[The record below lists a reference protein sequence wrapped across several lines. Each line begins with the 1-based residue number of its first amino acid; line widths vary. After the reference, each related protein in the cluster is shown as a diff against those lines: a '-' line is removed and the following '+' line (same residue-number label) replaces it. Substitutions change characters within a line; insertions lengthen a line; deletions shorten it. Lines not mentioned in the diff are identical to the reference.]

1 MAFLFV
7 RAFLSI
13 PFDSG
18 RLQGIMATL
27 SWSKKVILLLI
38 LFFLLLP
45 IGTWAIEMEE
55 AGKPVKGLSEH
66 AASMDMIWTLIASFL
81 IFLMQAGFTLVEVGF
96 TRAKNAGNV
105 VMKNMIDFAV
115 GSIGFFFIGYG
126 LMFGGSA
133 LGLFGTSDFFLSH
146 ITAAGKVD
154 NWKFANLMFQVV
166 FAATAATI
174 VSGAMSERAKFIGY
188 LFYSV
193 LISTLIYPV
202 VGHWI
207 WGGGWLARRGMIDF
221 SGSTVV
227 HSVGGWVSLAGVLVL
242 GPRLGRYNRDGSM
255 NIIPGHNIPLVALGV
270 FILWFGWFGFNTGNT
285 LSATNPSIALI
296 AVNTI
301 LAGASGALCTM
312 ALTWALRGKPDVG
325 MTLNGI
331 LSGLVS
337 CTGGVAIISPF
348 SAISIGGIA
357 GIILYLSVRG
367 LERLRI
373 DDPVGAISV
382 HGANGIWGTL
392 AVGLFAQDKYVQNS
406 LGFSTNGLFFGGGL
420 DLFSVQALAVVT
432 VFLWA
437 FFLSFGFFK
446 ALNAAIGLRVS
457 PEEEV
462 RGLDFGEH
470 SMTSYPLFDEFQR
483 KQEEIVEEL
492 ERVRELSLLH
502 DISQSMYTLNLDEI
516 LELIL
521 EGVTKGVGFDRA
533 RLYLLDEEKNQLVCK
548 MAVGVERD
556 KIQNLSLPYDRDDN
570 MVSRAMIERKPFIVE
585 DAKADPRVNRELIS
599 FLDVK
604 SFAAVPLFAKDKV
617 RGGIAADNLFS
628 QSLITEKKLQS
639 LMIFA
644 NQAALA
650 LENALMY
657 EELKAFSGQLEE
669 RVKRATAELEETQ
682 KQLFQSEKLA
692 ALGKLSAGIAH
703 EIRNPLTS
711 IKILIHSL
719 VDEMATE
726 TSREKDLV
734 VIEGEIQRVNKIIKQ
749 FLDFARPREPA
760 LEPID
765 IREVLEHTATLLG
778 YEMEAQEILLRK
790 DFPPELPRVL
800 ADKEQM
806 MQVFLNLM
814 LNAIQAMPQGG
825 QLHLAGRVFPERLQT
840 VKEKR
845 LAPGEGRGNFVE
857 IAIADTGSGIPEEIK
872 GKLFEPFFS
881 TKEEGI
887 GLGLSIAQRIVEQ
900 HGGRIRA
907 ENMPGKGAVFSVNLP
922 VDEQKKQ
929 KEKEASL

>member
-1 MAFLFV
+1 M
-7 RAFLSI
+7 RRSI
-13 PFDSG
+13 V
-18 RLQGIMATL
+18 LA
-27 SWSKKVILLLI
+27 LI
-38 LFFLLLP
+38 LFVLLLLP
-45 IGTWAIEMEE
+45 CGGQAET
-55 AGKPVKGLSEH
+55 GKPIKALSEH
-66 AASMDMIWTLIASFL
+66 AASMDMVWTLFASFL

-105 VMKNMIDFAV
+105 VMKNMIDFAL

-126 LMFGGSA
+126 VMFGASA
-133 LGLFGTSDFFLSH
+133 FGLFGTSDFFLSH
-146 ITAAGKVD
+146 ITSSGRVD

-174 VSGAMSERAKFIGY
+174 VSGAMSERAKFISY
-188 LFYSV
+188 LFYSL

-242 GPRLGRYNRDGSM
+242 GPRLGRYNRNGAVTL
-255 NIIPGHNIPLVALGV
+255 IPGHNIPLVALGV

-312 ALTWALRGKPDVG
+312 ALTWGRKGKPDVG
-325 MTLNGI
+325 LTLNGV

-348 SAISIGGIA
+348 SAIIIGATA
-357 GIILYLSVRG
+357 GFVLYFSLQA
-367 LERLRI
+367 LERRRI

-392 AVGLFAQDKYVQNS
+392 AVGLFAQDQYAQNS
-406 LGFSTNGLFFGGGL
+406 LGASINGLFFGGGF
-420 DLFSVQALAVVT
+420 DLLAVQGLAVAS

-437 FFLSFGFFK
+437 FPLSYGFFRL
-446 ALNAAIGLRVS
+446 LNSTLRLRVS
-457 PEEEV
+457 PEQEV
-462 RGLDFGEH
+462 MGLDFGEH
-470 SMTSYPLFDEFQR
+470 SMASYPIFDEFQK
-483 KQEEIVEEL
+483 KQEEILDEL

-502 DISQSMYTLNLDEI
+502 DIGQSMHTLNLEET

-521 EGVTKGVGFDRA
+521 QGVARGIGFDRV
-533 RLYLLDEEKNQLVCK
+533 RLYLLDEESRQLVCK
-548 MAVGVERD
+548 VAVGVERE
-556 KIQNLSLPYDRDDN
+556 KIQTLNIPYDREDN
-570 MVSRAMIERKPFIVE
+570 MVSRAMMERRPFIVE
-585 DAKADPRVNRELIS
+585 DAGRDPRVNVDVIS

-604 SFAAVPLFAKDKV
+604 SFAVVPLLSRDKV
-617 RGGIAADNLFS
+617 LGGIAADNLMS

-657 EELKAFSGQLEE
+657 EELKAFSSQLED
-669 RVKRATAELEETQ
+669 RVRKASARLEETQ

-719 VDEMATE
+719 VDEAATE
-726 TSREKDLV
+726 ASREKDLS
-734 VIEGEIQRVNKIIKQ
+734 VIEAEIERVNKIIRQ
-749 FLDFARPREPA
+749 FLEFARPRPPSLELMDGRVILDETLA
-760 LEPID
+760 L
-765 IREVLEHTATLLG
+765 LT
-778 YEMEAQEILLRK
+778 YEMEAQNVSLERK
-790 DFPPELPRVL
+790 YSSDFPLVPMDR
-800 ADKEQM
+800 EQM
-806 MQVFLNLM
+806 KQVYLNLL
-814 LNAIQAMPQGG
+814 LNAVQAMEKGG
-825 QLHLAGRVFPERLQT
+825 KLTVSATRKENDTGAAG
-840 VKEKR
+840 
-845 LAPGEGRGNFVE
+845 VE
-857 IAIADTGSGIPEEIK
+857 IAFRDTGPGMSEDVRSKI
-872 GKLFEPFFS
+872 FEPFFS

-887 GLGLSIAQRIVEQ
+887 GLGLPIAQRIVEE
-900 HGGRIRA
+900 HGGKIRVESA
-907 ENMPGKGAVFSVNLP
+907 AGEGATFIIQLP
-922 VDEQKKQ
+922 VNHNRK
-929 KEKEASL
+929 

>member
-1 MAFLFV
+1 
-7 RAFLSI
+7 
-13 PFDSG
+13 
-18 RLQGIMATL
+18 
-27 SWSKKVILLLI
+27 
-38 LFFLLLP
+38 
-45 IGTWAIEMEE
+45 MEE
-55 AGKPVKGLSEH
+55 GGKPIKALSEH
-66 AASMDMIWTLIASFL
+66 AASMDMVWTLIASFL

-105 VMKNMIDFAV
+105 VMKNMIDFAL

-126 LMFGGSA
+126 LMFGASA

-146 ITAAGKVD
+146 ITLAGKVD

-207 WGGGWLARRGMIDF
+207 WGGGWLARKGMIDF

-227 HSVGGWVSLAGVLVL
+227 HSVGGWVSLAGVIVL
-242 GPRLGRYNRDGSM
+242 GPRLGRHNRDGSV

-296 AVNTI
+296 AINTI

-312 ALTWALRGKPDVG
+312 ALTWILRGKPDVG
-325 MTLNGI
+325 LTLNGV

-348 SAISIGGIA
+348 SAVAIGSLA
-357 GIILYLSVRG
+357 GFILYFSLKAF
-367 LERLRI
+367 ERWRI

-382 HGANGIWGTL
+382 HGVNGIWGTL
-392 AVGLFAQDKYVQNS
+392 AVGLFAQEQYVQNS
-406 LGFSTNGLFFGGGL
+406 LGYTANGLIFGGGV
-420 DLFSVQALAVVT
+420 DLLAVQALAVVS

-437 FFLSFGFFK
+437 FPISFGFFK
-446 ALNAAIGLRVS
+446 LLDATLGLRVS
-457 PEEEV
+457 PEQEA

-470 SMTSYPLFDEFQR
+470 SMTSYPVFDEFQR
-483 KQEEIVEEL
+483 KQEEIIEEL

-502 DISQSMYTLNLDEI
+502 DISQSMYTLNLEEI

-521 EGVTKGVGFDRA
+521 QGVARGIGFDRV
-533 RLYLLDEEKNQLVCK
+533 RLYLLDEEKKQLVCK
-548 MAVGVERD
+548 VAVGVERE
-556 KIQNLSLPYDRDDN
+556 KINSLSLPYDREDN
-570 MVSRAMIERKPFIVE
+570 IISRAILERRPFIVE
-585 DAKADPRVNRELIS
+585 DASRDPRVNRGLIN

-604 SFAAVPLFAKDKV
+604 SFAAVPLLSREKV
-617 RGGIAADNLFS
+617 LGGIAADNLVS
-628 QSLITEKKLQS
+628 QRSITEKKLQS

-657 EELKAFSGQLEE
+657 EELRAFSSQLGE
-669 RVKRATAELEETQ
+669 RVKRATLELEETQ
-682 KQLFQSEKLA
+682 RQLFQSEKLA

-719 VDEMATE
+719 VDEMATPA
-726 TSREKDLV
+726 SREKDLA
-734 VIEGEIQRVNKIIKQ
+734 VIETEIEQVNKIIKQ
-749 FLDFARPREPA
+749 FLDFARPRPPS

-765 IREVLEHTATLLG
+765 VRKVLEETLALIV
-778 YEMEAQEILLRK
+778 YEMEAQEVLLEREYAPGL
-790 DFPPELPRVL
+790 PPVPMDR
-800 ADKEQM
+800 EQM
-806 MQVFLNLM
+806 KQVFLNLL
-814 LNAIQAMPQGG
+814 LNAIQAMEQGG
-825 QLHLAGRVFPERLQT
+825 KLKVATALKHPV
-840 VKEKR
+840 
-845 LAPGEGRGNFVE
+845 PGANRGSFAK
-857 IAIADTGSGIPEEIK
+857 ISFQDTGKGIPEDVK
-872 GKLFEPFFS
+872 GKVFEPFYS
-881 TKEEGI
+881 TKEGGI
-887 GLGLSIAQRIVEQ
+887 GLGLSIAQRIVEE
-900 HGGRIRA
+900 HGGEIRL
-907 ENMPGKGAVFSVNLP
+907 ESSPGKGTVFYLTIPYGTQIDADN
-922 VDEQKKQ
+922 
-929 KEKEASL
+929 

>member
-1 MAFLFV
+1 V
-7 RAFLSI
+7 
-13 PFDSG
+13 
-18 RLQGIMATL
+18 
-27 SWSKKVILLLI
+27 
-38 LFFLLLP
+38 
-45 IGTWAIEMEE
+45 EE
-55 AGKPVKGLSEH
+55 GGKPIKALSEH
-66 AASMDMIWTLIASFL
+66 AASMDMVWTLIASFL

-105 VMKNMIDFAV
+105 VMKNMIDFAL

-126 LMFGGSA
+126 LMFGVSA

-146 ITAAGKVD
+146 ITLAGKVD

-207 WGGGWLARRGMIDF
+207 WGGGWLARKGMIDF

-242 GPRLGRYNRDGSM
+242 GPRLGRHNRDGSV

-296 AVNTI
+296 AINTI

-312 ALTWALRGKPDVG
+312 ALTWILRGKPDVG
-325 MTLNGI
+325 LTLNGV

-348 SAISIGGIA
+348 SAVAIGSLA
-357 GIILYLSVRG
+357 AFILYFSLKAF
-367 LERLRI
+367 ERWRI

-382 HGANGIWGTL
+382 HGVNGIWGTL
-392 AVGLFAQDKYVQNS
+392 AVGLFAQEQYVQNS
-406 LGFSTNGLFFGGGL
+406 LGYTVNGLIFGGGV
-420 DLFSVQALAVVT
+420 DLLAVQALAVVS

-437 FFLSFGFFK
+437 FPISFGFFK
-446 ALNAAIGLRVS
+446 LLDATLGLRVS
-457 PEEEV
+457 PEQEA

-470 SMTSYPLFDEFQR
+470 SMTSYPVFDEFQR
-483 KQEEIVEEL
+483 KQEEIIEEL

-502 DISQSMYTLNLDEI
+502 DISQSMYTLNLEEI

-521 EGVTKGVGFDRA
+521 QGVARGIGFDRV
-533 RLYLLDEEKNQLVCK
+533 RLYLLDEEKKQLVCK
-548 MAVGVERD
+548 VAVGVERE
-556 KIQNLSLPYDRDDN
+556 KINSLSLPYDREDN
-570 MVSRAMIERKPFIVE
+570 IISRAILERRPFIVE
-585 DAKADPRVNRELIS
+585 DASRDPRVNRGLIN

-604 SFAAVPLFAKDKV
+604 SFAAVPLLSREKV
-617 RGGIAADNLFS
+617 LGGIAADNLVS
-628 QSLITEKKLQS
+628 QRSITEKKLQS

-657 EELKAFSGQLEE
+657 EELRAFSSQLGE
-669 RVKRATAELEETQ
+669 RVKRATLELEETQ
-682 KQLFQSEKLA
+682 RQLFQSEKLA

-719 VDEMATE
+719 VDEMATPA
-726 TSREKDLV
+726 SREKDLA
-734 VIEGEIQRVNKIIKQ
+734 VIETEIEQVNKIIKQ
-749 FLDFARPREPA
+749 FLDFARPRPPS

-765 IREVLEHTATLLG
+765 VRKVLEETLALIV
-778 YEMEAQEILLRK
+778 YEMEAQEVSLEREYAPGL
-790 DFPPELPRVL
+790 PPVPMDR
-800 ADKEQM
+800 EQM
-806 MQVFLNLM
+806 KQVFLNLL
-814 LNAIQAMPQGG
+814 LNAIQAMEQGG
-825 QLHLAGRVFPERLQT
+825 KLKVATALKHPV
-840 VKEKR
+840 
-845 LAPGEGRGNFVE
+845 PGTNRGSFAK
-857 IAIADTGSGIPEEIK
+857 ISFQDTGKGIPEDVK
-872 GKLFEPFFS
+872 GKVFEPFYS
-881 TKEEGI
+881 TKEGGI
-887 GLGLSIAQRIVEQ
+887 GLGLSIAQRIVEE
-900 HGGRIRA
+900 HGGEIGL
-907 ENMPGKGAVFSVNLP
+907 ESSPGKGTVFYLTIP
-922 VDEQKKQ
+922 YGTQIIEI
-929 KEKEASL
+929 

>member
-1 MAFLFV
+1 MNIFIRKNLFPV
-7 RAFLSI
+7 F
-13 PFDSG
+13 
-18 RLQGIMATL
+18 
-27 SWSKKVILLLI
+27 I
-38 LFFLLLP
+38 LFLALIP
-45 IGTWAIEMEE
+45 MAASAIETEE
-55 AGKPVKGLSEH
+55 GGKPIKALSEH
-66 AASMDMIWTLIASFL
+66 AASMDMMWTLIASFL

-105 VMKNMIDFAV
+105 VMKNMIDFSL
-115 GSIGFFFIGYG
+115 GSIGFFLIGYG
-126 LMFGGSA
+126 LMFGASA
-133 LGLFGTSDFFLSH
+133 FGLFGTSDFFLSH
-146 ITAAGKVD
+146 ITVLGKVD

-174 VSGAMSERAKFIGY
+174 VSGAMTERAKFIGY
-188 LFYSV
+188 LFYSL

-207 WGGGWLARRGMIDF
+207 WGGGWLARNGMIDF

-242 GPRLGRYNRDGSM
+242 GPRLGRHNRDGSV

-325 MTLNGI
+325 MTLNGV

-337 CTGGVAIISPF
+337 CTGGIAIISPF
-348 SAISIGGIA
+348 SAAIIGIVA
-357 GIILYLSVRG
+357 GFILYFSLQEF
-367 LERLRI
+367 ERRRI

-382 HGANGIWGTL
+382 HGVNGVWGTL
-392 AVGLFAQDKYVQNS
+392 AVGLFAQEKYVQNS
-406 LGFSTNGLFFGGGL
+406 LGYSVNGLIFGGGV
-420 DLFSVQALAVVT
+420 DLLAVQALGVLS

-437 FFLSFGFFK
+437 FPISWGFFK
-446 ALNAAIGLRVS
+446 LLNATMGLRVS

-470 SMTSYPLFDEFQR
+470 SMTSYPVFDEFQK
-483 KQEEIVEEL
+483 KQEEIIEEL
-492 ERVRELSLLH
+492 ERVRELSLLQ
-502 DISQSMYTLNLDEI
+502 DIGQSMHTLNLDET

-521 EGVTKGVGFDRA
+521 QGVAKGIGFDRV
-533 RLYLLDEEKNQLVCK
+533 RLYFLDDEKKQLICRV
-548 MAVGVERD
+548 AVGVERE
-556 KIQNLSLPYDRDDN
+556 KIQNLNLPYDREDN
-570 MVSRAMIERKPFIVE
+570 MVSRAMMERRPFIVE
-585 DAKADPRVNRELIS
+585 DASQDPRVNLGLIS

-604 SFAAVPLFAKDKV
+604 SFAVAPLLSRDKV
-617 RGGIAADNLFS
+617 LGGIAADNLIS
-628 QSLITEKKLQS
+628 QALITEKKLQS

-657 EELKAFSGQLEE
+657 EELKAFSSQLEE
-669 RVKRATAELEETQ
+669 RVRKASARLEETQ
-682 KQLFQSEKLA
+682 RQLFQSEKLA

-719 VDEMATE
+719 VDESGTE
-726 TSREKDLV
+726 ASREKDLA
-734 VIEGEIQRVNKIIKQ
+734 VIETEIERVNKIIKQ
-749 FLDFARPREPA
+749 FLDFARPRPPS

-765 IREVLEHTATLLG
+765 VRTVLEETLALLI
-778 YEMEAQEILLRK
+778 YEIEAQGVTIERQYDDSL
-790 DFPPELPRVL
+790 PPVPMDR
-800 ADKEQM
+800 EQM
-806 MQVFLNLM
+806 KQVFLNLM
-814 LNAIQAMPQGG
+814 LNALQAMDGG
-825 QLHLAGRVFPERLQT
+825 GGLKMVTALRDRPSVAGKARS
-840 VKEKR
+840 
-845 LAPGEGRGNFVE
+845 VE
-857 IAIADTGSGIPEEIK
+857 IAIQDTGAGMTEEILSK
-872 GKLFEPFFS
+872 VFEPFFS

-887 GLGLSIAQRIVEQ
+887 GLGLPIAQRIVEE
-900 HGGRIRA
+900 HGGEIRV
-907 ENMPGKGAVFSVNLP
+907 ESSPGEGTTFYIALP
-922 VDEQKKQ
+922 LK
-929 KEKEASL
+929 

>member
-1 MAFLFV
+1 V
-7 RAFLSI
+7 
-13 PFDSG
+13 
-18 RLQGIMATL
+18 
-27 SWSKKVILLLI
+27 
-38 LFFLLLP
+38 
-45 IGTWAIEMEE
+45 EE
-55 AGKPVKGLSEH
+55 GGKPIKALSEH
-66 AASMDMIWTLIASFL
+66 AASMDMVWTLIASFL

-105 VMKNMIDFAV
+105 VMKNMIDFAL

-126 LMFGGSA
+126 LMFGVSA

-146 ITAAGKVD
+146 ITLAGKVD

-207 WGGGWLARRGMIDF
+207 WGGGWLARKGMIDF

-242 GPRLGRYNRDGSM
+242 GPRLGRHNRDGSV

-296 AVNTI
+296 AINTI

-312 ALTWALRGKPDVG
+312 ALTWILRGKPDVG
-325 MTLNGI
+325 LTLNGV

-348 SAISIGGIA
+348 SAVAIGSLA
-357 GIILYLSVRG
+357 AFILYFSLKAF
-367 LERLRI
+367 ERWRI

-382 HGANGIWGTL
+382 HGVNGIWGTL
-392 AVGLFAQDKYVQNS
+392 AVGLFAQEQYVQNS
-406 LGFSTNGLFFGGGL
+406 LGYTVNGLIFGGGV
-420 DLFSVQALAVVT
+420 DLLAVQALAVVS

-437 FFLSFGFFK
+437 FPISFGFFK
-446 ALNAAIGLRVS
+446 LLDATLGLRVS
-457 PEEEV
+457 PEQEA

-470 SMTSYPLFDEFQR
+470 SMTSYPVFDEFQR
-483 KQEEIVEEL
+483 KQEEIIEEL

-502 DISQSMYTLNLDEI
+502 DISQSMYTLNLEEI

-521 EGVTKGVGFDRA
+521 QGVARGIGFDRV
-533 RLYLLDEEKNQLVCK
+533 RLYLLDEEKKQLVCK
-548 MAVGVERD
+548 VAVGVERE
-556 KIQNLSLPYDRDDN
+556 KINSLSLPYDREDN
-570 MVSRAMIERKPFIVE
+570 IISRAILERRPFIVE
-585 DAKADPRVNRELIS
+585 DASRDPRVNRGLIN

-604 SFAAVPLFAKDKV
+604 SFAAVPLLSREKV
-617 RGGIAADNLFS
+617 LGGIAADNLVS
-628 QSLITEKKLQS
+628 QRSITEKKLQS

-657 EELKAFSGQLEE
+657 EELRAFSSQLGE
-669 RVKRATAELEETQ
+669 RVKRATLELEETQ
-682 KQLFQSEKLA
+682 RQLFQSEKLA

-719 VDEMATE
+719 VDEMATPA
-726 TSREKDLV
+726 SREKDLA
-734 VIEGEIQRVNKIIKQ
+734 VIETEIEQVNKIIKQ
-749 FLDFARPREPA
+749 FLDFARPRPPS

-765 IREVLEHTATLLG
+765 VRKVLEETLALIV
-778 YEMEAQEILLRK
+778 YEMEAQEVSLEREYAPGL
-790 DFPPELPRVL
+790 PPVPMDR
-800 ADKEQM
+800 EQM
-806 MQVFLNLM
+806 KQVFLNLL
-814 LNAIQAMPQGG
+814 LNAIQAMEQGG
-825 QLHLAGRVFPERLQT
+825 KLKVATALKHPV
-840 VKEKR
+840 
-845 LAPGEGRGNFVE
+845 PGTNRGSFAK
-857 IAIADTGSGIPEEIK
+857 ISFQDTGKGIPEDVK
-872 GKLFEPFFS
+872 GKVFEPFYS
-881 TKEEGI
+881 TKEGGI
-887 GLGLSIAQRIVEQ
+887 GLGLSIAQRIVEE
-900 HGGRIRA
+900 HGGEIGL
-907 ENMPGKGAVFSVNLP
+907 ESSPGKGTVFYLTIPYGTQIDADN
-922 VDEQKKQ
+922 
-929 KEKEASL
+929 

>member
-1 MAFLFV
+1 V
-7 RAFLSI
+7 
-13 PFDSG
+13 
-18 RLQGIMATL
+18 
-27 SWSKKVILLLI
+27 
-38 LFFLLLP
+38 
-45 IGTWAIEMEE
+45 EE
-55 AGKPVKGLSEH
+55 GGKPIKALSEH
-66 AASMDMIWTLIASFL
+66 AASMDMVWTLIASFL

-105 VMKNMIDFAV
+105 VMKNMIDFAL

-126 LMFGGSA
+126 LMFGVSA

-146 ITAAGKVD
+146 ITLAGKVD

-207 WGGGWLARRGMIDF
+207 WGGGWLARKGMIDF

-242 GPRLGRYNRDGSM
+242 GPRLGRHNRDGSV

-296 AVNTI
+296 AINTI

-312 ALTWALRGKPDVG
+312 ALTWILRGKPDVG
-325 MTLNGI
+325 LTLNGV

-348 SAISIGGIA
+348 SAVAIGSLA
-357 GIILYLSVRG
+357 AFILYFSLKAF
-367 LERLRI
+367 ERWRI

-382 HGANGIWGTL
+382 HGVNGIWGTL
-392 AVGLFAQDKYVQNS
+392 AVGLFAQEQYVQNS
-406 LGFSTNGLFFGGGL
+406 LGYTVNGLIFGGGV
-420 DLFSVQALAVVT
+420 DLLAVQALAVVS

-437 FFLSFGFFK
+437 FPISFGFFK
-446 ALNAAIGLRVS
+446 LLDATLGLRVS
-457 PEEEV
+457 PEQEA

-470 SMTSYPLFDEFQR
+470 SMTSYPVFDEFQR
-483 KQEEIVEEL
+483 KQEEIIEEL

-502 DISQSMYTLNLDEI
+502 DISQSMYTLNLEEI

-521 EGVTKGVGFDRA
+521 QGVARGIGFDRV
-533 RLYLLDEEKNQLVCK
+533 RLYLLDEEKKQLVCK
-548 MAVGVERD
+548 VAVGVERE
-556 KIQNLSLPYDRDDN
+556 KINSLSLPYDREDN
-570 MVSRAMIERKPFIVE
+570 IISRAILERRPFIVE
-585 DAKADPRVNRELIS
+585 DASRDPRVNRGLIN

-604 SFAAVPLFAKDKV
+604 SFAAVPLLSREKV
-617 RGGIAADNLFS
+617 LGGIAADNLVS
-628 QSLITEKKLQS
+628 QRSITEKKLQS

-657 EELKAFSGQLEE
+657 EELRAFSSQLGE
-669 RVKRATAELEETQ
+669 RVKRATLELEETQ
-682 KQLFQSEKLA
+682 RQLFQSEKLA

-719 VDEMATE
+719 VDEMATPA
-726 TSREKDLV
+726 SREKDLA
-734 VIEGEIQRVNKIIKQ
+734 VIETEIEQVNKIIKQ
-749 FLDFARPREPA
+749 FLDFARPRPPS

-765 IREVLEHTATLLG
+765 VRKVLEETLALIV
-778 YEMEAQEILLRK
+778 YEMEAQEVSLEKEYAPGL
-790 DFPPELPRVL
+790 PPVPMDR
-800 ADKEQM
+800 EQM
-806 MQVFLNLM
+806 KQVFLNLL
-814 LNAIQAMPQGG
+814 LNAIQAMEQGG
-825 QLHLAGRVFPERLQT
+825 KLKVATALKHPV
-840 VKEKR
+840 
-845 LAPGEGRGNFVE
+845 PGTNRGSFAK
-857 IAIADTGSGIPEEIK
+857 ISFQDTGKGIPEDVK
-872 GKLFEPFFS
+872 GKVFEPFYS
-881 TKEEGI
+881 TKEGGI
-887 GLGLSIAQRIVEQ
+887 GLGLSIAQRIVEE
-900 HGGRIRA
+900 HGGEIGL
-907 ENMPGKGAVFSVNLP
+907 ESSPGKGTVFYLTIPYGTQIDADN
-922 VDEQKKQ
+922 
-929 KEKEASL
+929 

>member
-1 MAFLFV
+1 MSFLLGPK
-7 RAFLSI
+7 R
-13 PFDSG
+13 
-18 RLQGIMATL
+18 
-27 SWSKKVILLLI
+27 
-38 LFFLLLP
+38 FFLLFLFFSLLLP
-45 IGTWAIEMEE
+45 LGGWALDVEE
-55 AGKPVKGLSEH
+55 GGKPIKALSEH
-66 AASMDMIWTLIASFL
+66 AASMDMVWTLIASFL

-105 VMKNMIDFAV
+105 VMKNMIDFAL

-126 LMFGGSA
+126 LMFGVSA

-146 ITAAGKVD
+146 ITLAGKVD

-207 WGGGWLARRGMIDF
+207 WGGGWLARKGMIDF

-242 GPRLGRYNRDGSM
+242 GPRLGRHNRDGSV

-296 AVNTI
+296 AINTI

-312 ALTWALRGKPDVG
+312 ALTWILRGKPDVG
-325 MTLNGI
+325 LTLNGV

-348 SAISIGGIA
+348 SAVAIGSLA
-357 GIILYLSVRG
+357 AFILYFSLKAF
-367 LERLRI
+367 ERWRI

-382 HGANGIWGTL
+382 HGVNGIWGTL
-392 AVGLFAQDKYVQNS
+392 AVGLFAQEQYVQNS
-406 LGFSTNGLFFGGGL
+406 LGYTVNGLIFGGGV
-420 DLFSVQALAVVT
+420 DLLAVQALAVVS

-437 FFLSFGFFK
+437 FPISFGFFK
-446 ALNAAIGLRVS
+446 LLDATLGLRVS
-457 PEEEV
+457 PEQEA

-470 SMTSYPLFDEFQR
+470 SMTSYPVFDEFQR
-483 KQEEIVEEL
+483 KQEEIIEEL

-502 DISQSMYTLNLDEI
+502 DISQSMYTLNLEEI

-521 EGVTKGVGFDRA
+521 QGVARGIGFDRV
-533 RLYLLDEEKNQLVCK
+533 RLYLLDEEKKQLVCK
-548 MAVGVERD
+548 VAVGVERE
-556 KIQNLSLPYDRDDN
+556 KINSLSLPYDREDN
-570 MVSRAMIERKPFIVE
+570 IISRAILERRPFIVE
-585 DAKADPRVNRELIS
+585 DASRDPRVNRGLIN

-604 SFAAVPLFAKDKV
+604 SFAAVPLLSREKV
-617 RGGIAADNLFS
+617 LGGIAADNLVS
-628 QSLITEKKLQS
+628 QRSITEKKLQS

-657 EELKAFSGQLEE
+657 EELRAFSSQLGE
-669 RVKRATAELEETQ
+669 RVKRATLELEETQ
-682 KQLFQSEKLA
+682 RQLFQSEKLA

-719 VDEMATE
+719 VDEMATPA
-726 TSREKDLV
+726 SREKDLA
-734 VIEGEIQRVNKIIKQ
+734 VIETEIEQVNKIIKQ
-749 FLDFARPREPA
+749 FLDFARPRPPS

-765 IREVLEHTATLLG
+765 VRKVLEETLALIV
-778 YEMEAQEILLRK
+778 YEMEAQEVSLEREYAPGL
-790 DFPPELPRVL
+790 PPVPMDR
-800 ADKEQM
+800 EQM
-806 MQVFLNLM
+806 KQVFLNLL
-814 LNAIQAMPQGG
+814 LNAIQAMEQGG
-825 QLHLAGRVFPERLQT
+825 KLKVATALKHP
-840 VKEKR
+840 
-845 LAPGEGRGNFVE
+845 APGTNRGSFAK
-857 IAIADTGSGIPEEIK
+857 ISFQDTGKGIPEDVK
-872 GKLFEPFFS
+872 GKVFEPFYS
-881 TKEEGI
+881 TKEGGI
-887 GLGLSIAQRIVEQ
+887 GLGLSIAQRIVEE
-900 HGGRIRA
+900 HGGEIGL
-907 ENMPGKGAVFSVNLP
+907 ESSPGKGTVFYLTIPYGTQIDADN
-922 VDEQKKQ
+922 
-929 KEKEASL
+929 

>member
-1 MAFLFV
+1 
-7 RAFLSI
+7 
-13 PFDSG
+13 
-18 RLQGIMATL
+18 
-27 SWSKKVILLLI
+27 
-38 LFFLLLP
+38 
-45 IGTWAIEMEE
+45 MEE
-55 AGKPVKGLSEH
+55 GGKPIKALSEH
-66 AASMDMIWTLIASFL
+66 AASMDMVWTLIASFL

-105 VMKNMIDFAV
+105 VMKNMIDFAL

-126 LMFGGSA
+126 LMFGVSA

-146 ITAAGKVD
+146 ITLAGKVD

-207 WGGGWLARRGMIDF
+207 WGGGWLARKGMIDF

-242 GPRLGRYNRDGSM
+242 GPRLGRHNRDGSV

-296 AVNTI
+296 AINTI

-312 ALTWALRGKPDVG
+312 ALTWILRGKPDVG
-325 MTLNGI
+325 LTLNGV

-348 SAISIGGIA
+348 SAVAIGSLA
-357 GIILYLSVRG
+357 AFILYFSLKAF
-367 LERLRI
+367 ERWRI

-382 HGANGIWGTL
+382 HGVNGIWGTL
-392 AVGLFAQDKYVQNS
+392 AVGLFAQEQYVQNS
-406 LGFSTNGLFFGGGL
+406 LGYTVNGLIFGGGV
-420 DLFSVQALAVVT
+420 DLLAVQALAVVS

-437 FFLSFGFFK
+437 FPISFGFFK
-446 ALNAAIGLRVS
+446 LLDATLGLRVS
-457 PEEEV
+457 PEQEA

-470 SMTSYPLFDEFQR
+470 SMTSYPVFDEFQR
-483 KQEEIVEEL
+483 KQEEIIEEL

-502 DISQSMYTLNLDEI
+502 DISQSMYTLNLEEI

-521 EGVTKGVGFDRA
+521 QGVARGIGFDRV
-533 RLYLLDEEKNQLVCK
+533 RLYLLDEEKKQLVCK
-548 MAVGVERD
+548 VAVGVERE
-556 KIQNLSLPYDRDDN
+556 KINSLSLPYDREDN
-570 MVSRAMIERKPFIVE
+570 IISRAILERRPFIVE
-585 DAKADPRVNRELIS
+585 DASRDPRVNRGLIN

-604 SFAAVPLFAKDKV
+604 SFAAVPLLSREKV
-617 RGGIAADNLFS
+617 LGGIAADNLVS
-628 QSLITEKKLQS
+628 QRSITEKKLQS

-657 EELKAFSGQLEE
+657 EELRAFSSQLGE
-669 RVKRATAELEETQ
+669 RVKRATLELEETQ
-682 KQLFQSEKLA
+682 RQLFQSEKLA

-719 VDEMATE
+719 VDEMATPA
-726 TSREKDLV
+726 SREKDLA
-734 VIEGEIQRVNKIIKQ
+734 VIETEIEQVNKIIKQ
-749 FLDFARPREPA
+749 FLDFARPRPPS

-765 IREVLEHTATLLG
+765 VRKVLEETLALIV
-778 YEMEAQEILLRK
+778 YEMEAQEVSLEREYAPGL
-790 DFPPELPRVL
+790 PPVPMDR
-800 ADKEQM
+800 EQM
-806 MQVFLNLM
+806 KQVFLNLL
-814 LNAIQAMPQGG
+814 LNAIQAMEQGG
-825 QLHLAGRVFPERLQT
+825 KLKVATALKHPV
-840 VKEKR
+840 
-845 LAPGEGRGNFVE
+845 PGTNRGSFAK
-857 IAIADTGSGIPEEIK
+857 ISFQDTGKGIPEDVK
-872 GKLFEPFFS
+872 GKVFEPFYS
-881 TKEEGI
+881 TKEGGI
-887 GLGLSIAQRIVEQ
+887 GLGLSIAQRIVEE
-900 HGGRIRA
+900 HGGEIGL
-907 ENMPGKGAVFSVNLP
+907 ESSPGKGTVFYLTIPYGTQIDADN
-922 VDEQKKQ
+922 
-929 KEKEASL
+929 

>member
-1 MAFLFV
+1 
-7 RAFLSI
+7 
-13 PFDSG
+13 
-18 RLQGIMATL
+18 
-27 SWSKKVILLLI
+27 
-38 LFFLLLP
+38 
-45 IGTWAIEMEE
+45 MEE
-55 AGKPVKGLSEH
+55 GGKPIKALSEH
-66 AASMDMIWTLIASFL
+66 AASMDMVWTLIASFL

-105 VMKNMIDFAV
+105 VMKNMIDFAL

-126 LMFGGSA
+126 LMFGVSA

-146 ITAAGKVD
+146 ITLAGKVD

-207 WGGGWLARRGMIDF
+207 WGGGWLARKGMIDF

-242 GPRLGRYNRDGSM
+242 GPRLGRHNRDGSV

-296 AVNTI
+296 AINTI

-312 ALTWALRGKPDVG
+312 ALTWILRGKPDVG
-325 MTLNGI
+325 LTLNGV

-348 SAISIGGIA
+348 SAVAIGSLA
-357 GIILYLSVRG
+357 AFILYFSLKAF
-367 LERLRI
+367 ERWRI

-382 HGANGIWGTL
+382 HGVNGIWGTL
-392 AVGLFAQDKYVQNS
+392 AVGLFAQEQYVQNS
-406 LGFSTNGLFFGGGL
+406 LGYTANGLIFGGGV
-420 DLFSVQALAVVT
+420 DLLAVQALAVVS

-437 FFLSFGFFK
+437 FPISFGFFK
-446 ALNAAIGLRVS
+446 LLDATLGLRVS
-457 PEEEV
+457 PEQEA

-470 SMTSYPLFDEFQR
+470 SMTSYPVFDEFQR
-483 KQEEIVEEL
+483 KQEEIIEEL

-502 DISQSMYTLNLDEI
+502 DISQSMYTLNLEEI

-521 EGVTKGVGFDRA
+521 QGVARGIGFDRV
-533 RLYLLDEEKNQLVCK
+533 RLYLLDEEKKQLVCK
-548 MAVGVERD
+548 VAVGVERE
-556 KIQNLSLPYDRDDN
+556 KINSLSLPYDREDN
-570 MVSRAMIERKPFIVE
+570 IISRAILERRPFIVE
-585 DAKADPRVNRELIS
+585 DASRDPRVNRGLIN

-604 SFAAVPLFAKDKV
+604 SFAAVPLLSREKV
-617 RGGIAADNLFS
+617 LGGIAADNLVS
-628 QSLITEKKLQS
+628 QRSITEKKLQS

-657 EELKAFSGQLEE
+657 EELRAFSSQLGE
-669 RVKRATAELEETQ
+669 RVKRATLELEETQ
-682 KQLFQSEKLA
+682 RQLFQSEKLA

-719 VDEMATE
+719 VDEMATPA
-726 TSREKDLV
+726 SREKDLA
-734 VIEGEIQRVNKIIKQ
+734 VIETEIEQVNKIIKQ
-749 FLDFARPREPA
+749 FLDFARPRPPS

-765 IREVLEHTATLLG
+765 VRKVLEETLALIV
-778 YEMEAQEILLRK
+778 YEMEAQEVSLEREYAPGL
-790 DFPPELPRVL
+790 PPVPMDR
-800 ADKEQM
+800 EQM
-806 MQVFLNLM
+806 KQVFLNLL
-814 LNAIQAMPQGG
+814 LNAIQAMEQGG
-825 QLHLAGRVFPERLQT
+825 KLKVATALKHPV
-840 VKEKR
+840 
-845 LAPGEGRGNFVE
+845 PGTNRGSFAK
-857 IAIADTGSGIPEEIK
+857 ISFQDTGKGIPEDVK
-872 GKLFEPFFS
+872 GKVFEPFYS
-881 TKEEGI
+881 TKEGGI
-887 GLGLSIAQRIVEQ
+887 GLGLSIAQRIVEE
-900 HGGRIRA
+900 HGGEIGL
-907 ENMPGKGAVFSVNLP
+907 ESSPGKGTVFYLTIP
-922 VDEQKKQ
+922 YGTQIIEI
-929 KEKEASL
+929 

>member
-1 MAFLFV
+1 MKA
-7 RAFLSI
+7 
-13 PFDSG
+13 
-18 RLQGIMATL
+18 
-27 SWSKKVILLLI
+27 
-38 LFFLLLP
+38 
-45 IGTWAIEMEE
+45 
-55 AGKPVKGLSEH
+55 LSEH
-66 AASMDMIWTLIASFL
+66 AGSMDMVWTLIASFL

-105 VMKNMIDFAV
+105 VMKNMIDFAL
-115 GSIGFFFIGYG
+115 GSIGFFLIGYG
-126 LMFGGSA
+126 LMFGISA

-146 ITAAGKVD
+146 ITFSGKVD

-188 LFYSV
+188 LFYSL

-207 WGGGWLARRGMIDF
+207 WGGGWLARKGMIDF

-242 GPRLGRYNRDGSM
+242 GPRLGRYNRDGSV

-312 ALTWALRGKPDVG
+312 ALTWTMRGKPEVG
-325 MTLNGI
+325 MTLNGV

-348 SAISIGGIA
+348 SAVAIGSVA
-357 GIILYLSVRG
+357 GFVLYFSLQAF
-367 LERLRI
+367 ERRRL
-373 DDPVGAISV
+373 DDPVGGISV
-382 HGANGIWGTL
+382 HGVNGIWGTL

-406 LGFSTNGLFFGGGL
+406 LGYTVNGLFFGGGV
-420 DLFSVQALAVVT
+420 DLLAVQALAVLA

-437 FFLSFGFFK
+437 FPLSWGFFK
-446 ALNAAIGLRVS
+446 LLNSTLRLRVS
-457 PEEEV
+457 PEEEM

-470 SMTSYPLFDEFQR
+470 SMTSYPVFDEFQK
-483 KQEEIVEEL
+483 KQEEIIEEL

-502 DISQSMYTLNLDEI
+502 DIGQSMHTLNLDET

-521 EGVTKGVGFDRA
+521 QGVAKGIGFDRV
-533 RLYLLDEEKNQLVCK
+533 RLYLLDEEKKQLFCK
-548 MAVGVERD
+548 VAVGMERE
-556 KIQNLSLPYDRDDN
+556 KIQNLTLPYDREDN
-570 MVSRAMIERKPFIVE
+570 MVSRAIMERRPFIVE
-585 DAKADPRVNRELIS
+585 DASRDPRVNLDLIS

-604 SFAAVPLFAKDKV
+604 SLAVVPLLSRDKV
-617 RGGIAADNLFS
+617 LGGIAADNLIS
-628 QSLITEKKLQS
+628 QTLITDKKLQS

-657 EELKAFSGQLEE
+657 EELKAFSSQLEE
-669 RVKRATAELEETQ
+669 RVRKASTRLEETQ
-682 KQLFQSEKLA
+682 RQLFQSEKLA

-719 VDEMATE
+719 VDEMATDA
-726 TSREKDLV
+726 SREKDLA
-734 VIEGEIQRVNKIIKQ
+734 VIETEIERVNKIIRQ
-749 FLDFARPREPA
+749 FLDFARPRPPS
-760 LEPID
+760 LEPMD
-765 IREVLEHTATLLG
+765 VRTVLEETLALLN
-778 YEMEAQEILLRK
+778 YEMEAQGIRLERNYAP
-790 DFPPELPRVL
+790 DLPAVPMDR
-800 ADKEQM
+800 EQM
-806 MQVFLNLM
+806 KQVFLNLM
-814 LNAIQAMPQGG
+814 LNATQAMDREGELTILTALKPNPAGG
-825 QLHLAGRVFPERLQT
+825 KNRS
-840 VKEKR
+840 
-845 LAPGEGRGNFVE
+845 FVE
-857 IAIADTGSGIPEEIK
+857 IGIRDTGPGMLEDIK
-872 GKLFEPFFS
+872 GKIFEPFFS

-887 GLGLSIAQRIVEQ
+887 GLGLPIAQRIVEE
-900 HGGRIRA
+900 HRGEIRVESNPGEGTTFYITLPLIEGRGTRLKA
-907 ENMPGKGAVFSVNLP
+907 KSEES
-922 VDEQKKQ
+922 
-929 KEKEASL
+929 